1 MMNFQEAIAVLENE
15 ARRLEIFIN
24 SQSSAYV
31 QIEDMGATM
40 QRVDALREA
49 ANLLRSM
56 TTYSVDAA
64 STTHFTEED
73 AETSGLI
80 AVLPT

>member
-1 MMNFQEAIAVLENE
+1 MMQFQEAIAVLENE

-49 ANLLRSM
+49 AKLLRSM
-56 TTYSVDAA
+56 TTYSLSATA
-64 STTHFTEED
+64 SAHLSD
-73 AETSGLI
+73 
-80 AVLPT
+80 PT

>member
-1 MMNFQEAIAVLENE
+1 MMKFQEAIAVLENE

-49 ANLLRSM
+49 AKLLRSM
-56 TTYSVDAA
+56 TTYSLNATA
-64 STTHFTEED
+64 SANINDLT
-73 AETSGLI
+73 
-80 AVLPT
+80 